1 MTMPGGHFYDPDE
14 DFRLLFDEVG
24 KKYYIQ
30 KKRLIFGWK
39 FLDFKYREKRRAI
52 AKITSLRKDNRKRRV
67 KKRFVVIDS

>member
-1 MTMPGGHFYDPDE
+1 MSIPSGLRYNPDE

-39 FLDFKYREKRRAI
+39 FLMGEYRDI
-52 AKITSLRKDNRKRRV
+52 DYAKERLRKLRAENRKCRV
-67 KKRFVVIDS
+67 KKRFVVLDY